1 MIQHVI
7 WCQCRDIIFV
17 IFSLQCCGTFTL
29 HNCCSAVHMQDHE
42 AQLRFCKLQKFQITN
57 YWLCNWT
64 GNGKHFIV
72 LWYIWVHCSILSID
86 YITLVINGVLLHYCP
101 QWLNS
106 LYVAAL
112 YESHI
117 VYQKKEIFRNS
128 RKQLTNLHTELI
140 RFWRKLIEGIDPN
153 LLKIMRLYF
162 QLCFVDPIGLRLE
175 KELFS
180 AHKGWI

>member
-1 MIQHVI
+1 MQYHET
-7 WCQCRDIIFV
+7 QLHFV
-17 IFSLQCCGTFTL
+17 NLNFVK
-29 HNCCSAVHMQDHE
+29 SAE
-42 AQLRFCKLQKFQITN
+42 NLIYSIQITN
-57 YWLCNWT
+57 YCFCNWT
-64 GNGKHFIV
+64 RNGKHFIV
-72 LWYIWVHCSILSID
+72 LWYIWVHCFILSID
-86 YITLVINGVLLHYCP
+86 YIKLVINGVVLHYCP

-117 VYQKKEIFRNS
+117 VHQKKEIFRNS